1 MRKERS
7 KVEFVA
13 RSFKGQDT
21 ARWRDKTTKPL
32 TYTQLRVKSLCEA
45 FLAGH
50 ITKHEFEQELHPVSD
65 LRDREKRSM
74 NS

>member
-1 MRKERS
+1 MRKEGS

-32 TYTQLRVKSLCEA
+32 TYTQLRVKNLCEA

-50 ITKHEFEQELHPVSD
+50 ITKHEFEQELPPVSD
-65 LRDREKRSM
+65 LRGREKRSM

>member
-1 MRKERS
+1 MRKEGS

-32 TYTQLRVKSLCEA
+32 TYTQLRVKNLCEA

-50 ITKHEFEQELHPVSD
+50 ITKHEFEQELPPVLD
-65 LRDREKRSM
+65 LRDRGRR
-74 NS
+74 NINR